1 MKEYNN
7 ISDEELIALYR
18 ESGKSD
24 IMDYLLNKYK
34 QLVRKRANSLYLI
47 GGDNEDLVQEGMIG
61 LYKAIRD
68 YDASREAS
76 FYTFAALCINRQTAK
91 AIEAANRGKNQ
102 PLNESISLDAESG
115 SEGSVIYEN
124 LLMQMASP
132 ETIYIDQES
141 EAHLRASI
149 SAKLSSYERKVLSL
163 YLEGYTY
170 VQIADELSKSA
181 KSVDNAIQRIKGKVE
196 RQTWITNI

>member
-1 MKEYNN
+1 MKDYKNF
-7 ISDEELIALYR
+7 SDEELITLYR
-18 ESGKSD
+18 ENNESD

-68 YDASREAS
+68 YDISREAS
-76 FYTFAALCINRQTAK
+76 FYTFASLCINRQTAK
-91 AIEAANRGKNQ
+91 AIETANRGKNQ
-102 PLNESISLDAESG
+102 PLNESISLDTESA
-115 SEGSVIYEN
+115 SEDSVIYGN

-141 EAHLRASI
+141 ADHLRQEIASRL
-149 SAKLSSYERKVLSL
+149 SAYERKVLSL
-163 YLEGYTY
+163 YLDGYTY
-170 VQIADELSKSA
+170 IQIADALDKPA
-181 KSVDNAIQRIKGKVE
+181 KSVDNAIQRIKAKVA
-196 RQTWITNI
+196 RA